1 MSLVFKSVHRQE
13 VKSQV
18 EHTPHTEHPNDPSRQ
33 NSGSGKSRRRRSRP
47 HPSSRRE
54 HADERE
60 QREHEQSEKNP
71 EWEQTHKRRPRPDK
85 NREQREPAIT
95 ISLVIPLLN
104 EEGSLRELTARLLAV
119 LEPMTGGRYEILFID
134 DGSTDSS
141 FEVLS
146 ELHQQNRRVKVVRF
160 RRNYGKSA
168 GLAVGFAKARGK
180 YVVTMDAD
188 LQDDPAEIPALIAK
202 LNEGYDLVSGWKRK
216 RHDPL
221 EKRLPSKL
229 FNAITSW
236 ASGIKLHDFNCGLK
250 AYRSEVVKAL
260 NVYGEMHRYLP
271 ALAHRLGFRVTEMPV
286 QHHPRKHG
294 VSKFGASRYIKG
306 FLDLMTV
313 MFTTRYVKR
322 PLHLFGTLGTIS
334 VLLGFSINFYLTV
347 EWFLG
352 ETFLSNR
359 PMTLLGMLL
368 IIVGVQFFSV
378 GLLGELI
385 VKGASQPDEYLISEE
400 L

>member
-1 MSLVFKSVHRQE
+1 M
-13 VKSQV
+13 
-18 EHTPHTEHPNDPSRQ
+18 EHTPHTEHSNDPSRQ

-47 HPSSRRE
+47 HPSSRQE
-54 HADERE
+54 HAGERE
-60 QREHEQSEKNP
+60 QREYEQGEKNP
-71 EWEQTHKRRPRPDK
+71 EGEQTHKRRPRPDK
-85 NREQREPAIT
+85 NREQREPSTT

-104 EEGSLRELTARLLAV
+104 EEGSLRELTDRLLAV

-141 FEVLS
+141 FEILS

-236 ASGIKLHDFNCGLK
+236 ASGVKLHDFNCGLK

-334 VLLGFSINFYLTV
+334 VLLGFGINFYLTV

>member
-1 MSLVFKSVHRQE
+1 M
-13 VKSQV
+13 

-47 HPSSRRE
+47 HPSSRQEPSGESRE
-54 HADERE
+54 P
-60 QREHEQSEKNP
+60 REHEREDRNQ
-71 EWEQTHKRRPRPDK
+71 EWEQNRKRRPHPDK
-85 NREQREPAIT
+85 NRGPREPAT
-95 ISLVIPLLN
+95 EISLVIPLLN
-104 EEGSLRELTARLLAV
+104 EEESLRELAARLLAV
-119 LEPMTGGRYEILFID
+119 LEPMTQGRYEILFID
-134 DGSTDSS
+134 DGSTDAS
-141 FEVLS
+141 FTVLS
-146 ELHQQNRRVKVVRF
+146 ELHRQNHRIKVVRF

-180 YVVTMDAD
+180 YVITMDAD
-188 LQDDPAEIPALIAK
+188 LQDDPAEIPALLAK

-250 AYRSEVVKAL
+250 AYRREVVKAL

-271 ALAHRLGFRVTEMPV
+271 ALAHRLGFRVTEIPV

-334 VLLGFSINFYLTV
+334 VLLGFGINFYLTV

-385 VKGASQPDEYLISEE
+385 VKGASRPDEYLISEE